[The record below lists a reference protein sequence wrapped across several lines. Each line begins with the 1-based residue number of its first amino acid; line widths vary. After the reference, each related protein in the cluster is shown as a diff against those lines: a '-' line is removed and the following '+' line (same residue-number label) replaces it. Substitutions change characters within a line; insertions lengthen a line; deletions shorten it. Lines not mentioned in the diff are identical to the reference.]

1 MNAAQGMANVGCLDH
16 LVRRGITDD
25 DGVLGGAVS
34 ITQVQLSAQFPAS
47 FVSGFLPRKSPF
59 TSKRMAQRFK

>member
-1 MNAAQGMANVGCLDH
+1 MNAAQGMANVRCLDH

-34 ITQVQLSAQFPAS
+34 ITQVYLVYRP
-47 FVSGFLPRKSPF
+47 VSGVLCIWFPTQEEPIH
-59 TSKRMAQRFK
+59 